1 MIKPTKIVC
10 VGLNYKKHAKE
21 LGLKW
26 HKTPIIF
33 IKPTTALISDGE
45 SIIYP
50 SMSKRVDYEAELALV
65 IKKKCKDVKKNQ
77 VKNYV
82 KGFMCL
88 NDVTARDLQ
97 FEDEQWTRGKS
108 FDTFCPVGSK
118 IVSWDKIGN
127 PNNLKVQAK
136 LNGKVVQEGNTEDFI
151 FKIEEVVS
159 FISKIMTLN
168 KGDIITTGTPPG
180 VGPMKKGD
188 KIEVKIEKIGS
199 LINYVK

>member
-1 MIKPTKIVC
+1 
-10 VGLNYKKHAKE
+10 
-21 LGLKW
+21 
-26 HKTPIIF
+26 
-33 IKPTTALISDGE
+33 
-45 SIIYP
+45 
-50 SMSKRVDYEAELALV
+50 
-65 IKKKCKDVKKNQ
+65 
-77 VKNYV
+77 
-82 KGFMCL
+82 MCL